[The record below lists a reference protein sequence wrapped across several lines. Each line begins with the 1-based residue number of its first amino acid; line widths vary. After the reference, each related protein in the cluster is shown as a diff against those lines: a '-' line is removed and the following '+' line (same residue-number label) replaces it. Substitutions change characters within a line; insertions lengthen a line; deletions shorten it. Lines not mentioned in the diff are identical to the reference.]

1 MVATEAA
8 AENPA
13 AAARATTTDVPDL
26 RAVVGTWGAPP
37 DGVAL
42 VALGLSVA
50 LTALAAA
57 PEKVRAALGARVF
70 DVALPRFSWIVGS
83 LAALASLGYVALY
96 LRGYPRIVDAT
107 SYLLE
112 ARSLAHGSFTFPA
125 DFPSA
130 ATRGRFLVYD
140 ETTGRL
146 GGIFPPGYPLV
157 LALGVKLGTPLV
169 VGPVLA
175 ALIALVT
182 LHLGTRVAEDLR
194 LAHPE
199 RTGRL
204 AAMLS
209 LVCATLRYH
218 TADTMSHGLSALYVG
233 SVLLFLFEW
242 RTSRKLRFVL
252 AASVGTGLLFATRP
266 VSGLAL
272 FVVFAGTVVATEGGR
287 EPPDHGESR
296 REAPLL
302 GLVALGGLVPG
313 LVLLCAWQK
322 ALTGSYLGSPQ
333 LLYYARSDTPAGCF
347 RYGFGAGIGCLFEHG
362 DFVRHN
368 LPNGYG
374 AYAALA
380 TTARRL
386 KMHLA
391 DAANL
396 ELFVPVV
403 LLPFFRAKGTSL
415 RVLGGM
421 LVAQLLVYVP
431 FYFDGNYPGGGA
443 RFYADTLPVEHVLL
457 AVGVTLLAH
466 EKSSETSKRPSSTSS
481 LGTSVRSSALVLAL
495 ALFGFAVHTS
505 HDHQMLATR
514 EEGVPFFDPDVLT
527 RSDVH
532 EGLVFVDTDHGFS
545 LGHVPGAKA
554 MTEVRVVRRR
564 EDAHDWLAFDAAGR
578 PPSWLYLVDHGSAR
592 VVPWAPERP
601 EGALRFEAETDWPA
615 LSQEGGA
622 ALPTWLAG
630 ASNGRTLTL
639 TPENPANPAR
649 TTLAL
654 PLAHPGAYR
663 LVPRVHAPRG
673 SLGEIHVAGET
684 WRFEGADI
692 LVELPPKIVRIAALP
707 ARTEVVVTLG
717 ARNGPVSLDRILADS
732 VYFGGPAP

>member
-1 MVATEAA
+1 M
-8 AENPA
+8 
-13 AAARATTTDVPDL
+13 
-26 RAVVGTWGAPP
+26 VGTWGAPP

-42 VALGLSVA
+42 AALGLSIA

-57 PEKVRAALGARVF
+57 PENVRAALGARVF
-70 DVALPRFSWIVGS
+70 GVALPRFSWIVGS

-112 ARSLAHGSFTFPA
+112 ARSLARGSFTFPA

-140 ETTGRL
+140 EASGRL

-175 ALIALVT
+175 AMLAIVT
-182 LHLGTRVAEDLR
+182 LHLGTHVAEDLR
-194 LAHPE
+194 LSQPE

-209 LVCATLRYH
+209 LVSATLRYH

-266 VSGLAL
+266 VSGLGL
-272 FVVFAGTVVATEGGR
+272 FVVFAGTVIATQRGR
-287 EPPDHGESR
+287 ELPVRGVPGESR
-296 REAPLL
+296 LRAPLV

-322 ALTGSYLGSPQ
+322 ALTGSYVGSPQ

-347 RYGFGAGIGCLFEHG
+347 RYGFGSGIGCLFEHG

-396 ELFVPVV
+396 EIFVPVV
-403 LLPFFRAKGTSL
+403 LLPFFRAKGPSL
-415 RVLGGM
+415 RVLGAV
-421 LVAQLLVYVP
+421 LIAQLLVYVP

-457 AVGVTLLAH
+457 AVGVTLLAR
-466 EKSSETSKRPSSTSS
+466 EKASETSKGPSDESS
-481 LGTSVRSSALVLAL
+481 LGTSVRSSALALAL

-505 HDHQMLATR
+505 FDHQKLATR
-514 EEGVPFFDPDVLT
+514 EEGVPFFDPDVLA

-564 EDAHDWLAFDAAGR
+564 DDAHDWLAFDAAGR
-578 PPSWLYLVDHGSAR
+578 PPSWLYLVEHGSAR

-601 EGALRFEAETDWPA
+601 EGALRFEAEADWPA
-615 LSQEGGA
+615 LSQERGA

-630 ASNGRTLTL
+630 ASNGRALTL
-639 TPENPANPAR
+639 TPDHAASPAR
-649 TTLAL
+649 ATLAL
-654 PLAHPGAYR
+654 PLAHPGTYR

-673 SLGEIHVAGET
+673 SLGELHIEGESWT
-684 WRFEGADI
+684 FEGADV
-692 LVELPPKIVRIAALP
+692 LVELPPKLVRIDALP
-707 ARTEVVVTLG
+707 ARREVVVSLG
-717 ARNGPVSLDRILADS
+717 ARNGPVSFDRILADS
-732 VYFGGPAP
+732 VYFGASAP